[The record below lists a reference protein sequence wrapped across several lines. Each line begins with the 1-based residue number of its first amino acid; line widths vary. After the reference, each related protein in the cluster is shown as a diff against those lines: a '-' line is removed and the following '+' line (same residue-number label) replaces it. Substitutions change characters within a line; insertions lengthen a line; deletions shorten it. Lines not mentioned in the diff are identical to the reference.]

1 MVTTGYEFEGFAE
14 ARAMARRRRRRIL
27 LPLAVVAIMLLAL
40 IGIAIHNYW
49 AMRRAYDYYRV
60 EHSGHRN
67 FELNG
72 RRYISSVSSL
82 ERLLA
87 RDWAVLLVVPE
98 DDFVGFVGDNVRK
111 TLIMGLS
118 TVALAG
124 LLAWLLIR
132 QGLRTDRAAMRVLE
146 REAELEAEAQ
156 AFGQLASAGSVPL
169 EPGNPSALRPLTES
183 GSEAARVRRVSV
195 WHLAPAPGGLTCLDC
210 YDRDTGGHTHGTRL
224 ARQDYLEF
232 ITALEAEPVLATVD
246 AGEDVRLASLYRH
259 YLQPL
264 GCRALFAVPVKAA
277 GRLLGTVLLEDTA
290 QRSEWPAHTAAFARA
305 LANVLAVGNAG
316 GGASASEVAASSR
329 QPAPAGTSS
338 RPHPELSA
346 AFHDLDIDTTLGE
359 QRAAAF
365 AARLSANADRA
376 GGAEVI
382 ERLAVMAL
390 QLTNPVV
397 LAKPTEQDDADCTV
411 AHLLD
416 ALQAAARDEGVG
428 YLKFFG
434 DQVIASVDPN
444 EDAGMALQRL
454 AEFALK
460 VKASC
465 EALFARHHAAL
476 AFRIGIDAGPAVG
489 SLLVSRVRSR
499 CNNVLDARDAT
510 SGKSVEIDARREANR
525 SQVGHLAR

>member
-169 EPGNPSALRPLTES
+169 DPGNPSALRPLTES

-264 GCRALFAVPVKAA
+264 GCRALASHGIDPIDLVTIPRAFAVATSA
-277 GRLLGTVLLEDTA
+277 FLLTLLFV
-290 QRSEWPAHTAAFARA
+290 HTA
-305 LANVLAVGNAG
+305 LWSGYL
-316 GGASASEVAASSR
+316 AASL
-329 QPAPAGTSS
+329 AGLTRYS
-338 RPHPELSA
+338 PDEFMA
-346 AFHDLDIDTTLGE
+346 AVLG
-359 QRAAAF
+359 
-365 AARLSANADRA
+365 
-376 GGAEVI
+376 I
-382 ERLAVMAL
+382 MAL
-390 QLTNPVV
+390 NDYVMLIVKPLLTGYV
-397 LAKPTEQDDADCTV
+397 
-411 AHLLD
+411 
-416 ALQAAARDEGVG
+416 VG
-428 YLKFFG
+428 YLSIWF
-434 DQVIASVDPN
+434 ASRIERGPH
-444 EDAGMALQRL
+444 GIRRALP
-454 AEFALK
+454 
-460 VKASC
+460 KA
-465 EALFARHHAAL
+465 F
-476 AFRIGIDAGPAVG
+476 
-489 SLLVSRVRSR
+489 
-499 CNNVLDARDAT
+499 AT
-510 SGKSVEIDARREANR
+510 SLIATIALGALITA
-525 SQVGHLAR
+525 LL